1 MDARY
6 QDVTDQIRTA
16 YDGRA
21 AWRDLQ
27 EKADWKQAERA
38 GFLRRLQDEGC
49 RRLLEVGA
57 GTGQDS
63 VFFRDHGLDV
73 VAIDLSPAMVA
84 HCQEKGIDG
93 RVMDVAQLDFP
104 PDSFDAVY
112 TLNCLLHVPNARLP
126 AVLDAIAA
134 LIRPGGLLFLG
145 LYGGRD
151 EEGIADDDNYDP
163 PRFFSWRT
171 DEQIQQIARQ
181 SFDLVDFHV
190 IQPGEIHFQSLTL
203 RRPSRRSGA

>member
-27 EKADWKQAERA
+27 EKADWKRAERA
-38 GFLRRLQDEGC
+38 GFLRRLRDQDG
-49 RRLLEVGA
+49 RRLLEIGA

-84 HCQEKGIDG
+84 RCREKGIDG

-126 AVLDAIAA
+126 AVAGRHRRADTARRVA
-134 LIRPGGLLFLG
+134 LPRP
-145 LYGGRD
+145 
-151 EEGIADDDNYDP
+151 
-163 PRFFSWRT
+163 
-171 DEQIQQIARQ
+171 
-181 SFDLVDFHV
+181 V
-190 IQPGEIHFQSLTL
+190 
-203 RRPSRRSGA
+203 RRP